1 VLGLRGAKGGL
12 DDLDFEILELLSRD
26 GRAKFKDMA
35 KALRVDERK
44 ISRRIERLVKIGVI
58 KKFTIEIDWGK
69 FGLNTMAY
77 ICTRTAAAPDVKN
90 RLIKF
95 FMEEPRVLRA
105 DSTIGA
111 YEYVLQAV
119 AIDPQDL
126 REGIGSPLEPL
137 TAGLS
142 TSIISSSIK
151 QADQASLLRAIKAKR
166 RGRIG

>member
-1 VLGLRGAKGGL
+1 MRRARGEL

-44 ISRRIERLVKIGVI
+44 VSRRIDRLVRIGVI

-90 RLIKF
+90 KLIKF
-95 FMEEPRVLRA
+95 FMEEPKVLRA

-111 YEYVLQAV
+111 YEYVIQTV
-119 AIDPQDL
+119 AIDPRDL
-126 REGIGSPLEPL
+126 RESIGSPLEPL

-142 TSIISSSIK
+142 TSVISSSIK
-151 QADQASLLRAIKAKR
+151 RADQASLLRAIKSQK
-166 RGRIG
+166 RGRVG